1 MRRRIRKAEIKFVS
15 LVPKG
20 ANRLAP
26 VYKADGSFEMGC
38 LSKAAESFDESG
50 ELLNVVYAPDMRD
63 SQGDI
68 ADAAVV
74 KEMAYGFIPNGAGV
88 DINHDGKPVARE
100 KAHIA
105 ENFLI
110 QKSDERFH
118 GWKDD
123 DGKAVDLT
131 GGWATVIKIND
142 PDLRKKYRSGEWAG
156 VSMGGTALVEAE
168 KSAPTPPTPTPT
180 PEQAMTPEEL
190 KALQKA
196 ISDGFSTLTA
206 DLTKALKPVEPPAP
220 QTPPAPPVPPTPKA
234 DEAPVFKGDTSNSRA
249 LQMHERALEAFELKK
264 SADFADPASVREY
277 RAALQELQKAWKDE
291 DEADGITV
299 EQPLVKG
306 RRVAPTVTAPVAKG
320 GVETIADLQKAALEA
335 ANSINTARGFAA
347 VK

>member
-26 VYKADGSFEMGC
+26 VYKADGSFEVGC
-38 LSKAAESFDESG
+38 LSKASESFDESG

-74 KEMAYGFIPNGAGV
+74 KEMAYGFIANGAGI
-88 DINHDGKPVARE
+88 DINHDGKPVPRE
-100 KAHIA
+100 RAHIA

-110 QKSDERFH
+110 QKTDSRFH
-118 GWKDD
+118 GWKDTE
-123 DGKAVDLT
+123 GKDVDLT

-180 PEQAMTPEEL
+180 PEPAMTPEEL

-206 DLTKALKPVEPPAP
+206 DLSKALKPE
-220 QTPPAPPVPPTPKA
+220 TPPAPPAPPAPKA
-234 DEAPVFKGDTSNSRA
+234 DEAPVFKGDSSNPRQ
-249 LQMHERALEAFELKK
+249 LQLHERALEAFELKK
-264 SADFADPASVREY
+264 STDFADPASVREY

-291 DEADGITV
+291 DEADGVVDSPI
-299 EQPLVKG
+299 VKG
-306 RRVAPTVTAPVAKG
+306 RRGPTVVAPVAKG

-335 ANSINTARGFAA
+335 ANTINVARGFAA
-347 VK
+347 AK